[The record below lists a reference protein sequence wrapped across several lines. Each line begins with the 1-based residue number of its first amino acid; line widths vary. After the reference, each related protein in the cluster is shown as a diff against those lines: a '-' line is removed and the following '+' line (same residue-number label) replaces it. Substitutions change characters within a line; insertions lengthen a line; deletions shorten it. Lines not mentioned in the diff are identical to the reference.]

1 MHGLLLVFSLHLG
14 GAGSRAAARDSSAYA
29 DRWFARDKAQHF
41 FMAAF
46 IQTTAFGALR
56 AAGLT
61 RNASL
66 AGATVATAGANVGKE
81 LWDRTHHG
89 DPSVKDLTWDAA
101 GMAAATA
108 LVVRARR

>member
-14 GAGSRAAARDSSAYA
+14 GVRSPAAFRDSSGYA

-46 IQTTAFGALR
+46 IQTTAFGSLR
-56 AAGLT
+56 AAGLS

-66 AGATVATAGANVGKE
+66 AGATVATSAVSVGKE

-89 DPSVKDLTWDAA
+89 DPSFKDLTWDAA

-108 LVVRARR
+108 LVARARR

>member
-1 MHGLLLVFSLHLG
+1 MRGWLLVFSLHVG
-14 GAGSRAAARDSSAYA
+14 GVRSLVEARDSAASA

-46 IQTTAFGALR
+46 IQATAFGALR

-66 AGATVATAGANVGKE
+66 AGATAATSAASVGKE
-81 LWDRTHHG
+81 LWDRTHRG

-101 GMAAATA
+101 GMAAATL
-108 LVVRARR
+108 LVARTRR

>member
-14 GAGSRAAARDSSAYA
+14 GAGSPAAARDSSAYA

-46 IQTTAFGALR
+46 IQTSAFGALR

-66 AGATVATAGANVGKE
+66 AGATVATSAVSVGKE

-108 LVVRARR
+108 LVARARR

>member
-1 MHGLLLVFSLHLG
+1 MRGLLFVFSLHLG
-14 GAGSRAAARDSSAYA
+14 GARSPAGPPDSSAYA

-46 IQTTAFGALR
+46 IQSSAFGALR

-66 AGATVATAGANVGKE
+66 VGATVATSAVSVGKE

-89 DPSVKDLTWDAA
+89 DPSFKDLTWDAA

-108 LVVRARR
+108 LVARARR